1 MSLNVL
7 TPCAWGHLGK
17 EMGGVWKRIGF
28 DPTHLGWGDVRCVA
42 SSASPKV
49 TGEDVGFDGRTY
61 TRACKVALLCC
72 FWTKSFSVH
81 LFYFRHVS
89 ACRELLGAAQAR
101 AVGMLMGGWTS
112 CCPAVCRWEEMEVP
126 GSCSSSTQAVRAFLC
141 PAPPQLME
149 RTLLQEFL
157 KDALLHWFPVWV
169 F

>member
-1 MSLNVL
+1 MEGHIQERAKSHC
-7 TPCAWGHLGK
+7 CA
-17 EMGGVWKRIGF
+17 
-28 DPTHLGWGDVRCVA
+28 A
-42 SSASPKV
+42 SGQSHFQCIYFIS
-49 TGEDVGFDGRTY
+49 DML
-61 TRACKVALLCC
+61 ALAGSC
-72 FWTKSFSVH
+72 W
-81 LFYFRHVS
+81 
-89 ACRELLGAAQAR
+89 ELPQAR